1 MMARIG
7 LWSSQLSMVHTVVWK
22 SGYAVEQMLSCLV
35 YHCPGYAKNQID
47 GPAVIMVF
55 MGRQQ
60 AVGMPILLDW

>member
-1 MMARIG
+1 
-7 LWSSQLSMVHTVVWK
+7 MVHTVVWK

-35 YHCPGYAKNQID
+35 YHCPGYAENQID

-60 AVGMPILLDW
+60 TVGMPILLDW